1 MKLAKIIIKIIGIF
15 CLVEFIGGLVLLLF
29 GSDSSTFFPF
39 LFGTIFFGFLAFM
52 LLRKPKAKI
61 NQNSQF
67 PQEALVDMR
76 KNYPRKDIPR
86 LLEMIEE
93 SIQLVEKTTNVETL
107 ISRREFA
114 FQKCLTLKQLEDC
127 GLYRKKPTADEYL
140 NRINKTSFNE
150 HLKRCYDDYYEKAH
164 QLKTEKGIQNR
175 MDKFWSI
182 LEEHL
187 DEYTI
192 QDFKD
197 TL

>member
-1 MKLAKIIIKIIGIF
+1 MTILKFIVKIIGIF
-15 CLVEFIGGLVLLLF
+15 CLIESIAFVFLLF
-29 GSDSSTFFPF
+29 ENESSTFFPF
-39 LFGTIFFGFLAFM
+39 LFGAIIFGFLAFI

-67 PQEALVDMR
+67 PRETLVDMR

-93 SIQLVEKTTNVETL
+93 SIQLVENTVNVETL
-107 ISRREFA
+107 ISRRDFA
-114 FQKCLTLKQLEDC
+114 LQKCFTLKELEDC

-140 NRINKTSFNE
+140 DRINDISFNE

-197 TL
+197 IL